1 MRCTTGAGA
10 VRRQPKDSFLPPT
23 PLNLPRDSDA
33 SLASSR
39 PSNVGV
45 PTFDL
50 YKERSY
56 QQSAIST
63 VNSFLSSHNFPV
75 TFRTTSPSAKDI
87 HETLRFLLSVID
99 FPTSKVED
107 DLPLL
112 LKHLNY
118 PFKLNKSI
126 LKSPAAP
133 HQWPSIL
140 ALIHWLVQLSRF
152 HLSSS
157 SSSSSPLHDSNNVLF
172 HYTLNSYLHF
182 IHGDDDAVY
191 DLDRKIRD
199 KILHEKALAL
209 DKLDAARRNAEE
221 LEAELERLRSAPSQR
236 EVLEKEKSLLEDD
249 VNKFHKIIDEFA
261 SRIEAAEKVME
272 EKERQLEAK
281 VAEKERISEE
291 NEELRRRVELQT
303 FNARD
308 VERMRRELQAA
319 ERDTGEAEL
328 ARNTW
333 EEKCWELDNTLS
345 HKFKDIEALAMDCNQ
360 SLKRSSLTVITTCIV
375 LHYQLN

>member
-1 MRCTTGAGA
+1 M
-10 VRRQPKDSFLPPT
+10 
-23 PLNLPRDSDA
+23 
-33 SLASSR
+33 
-39 PSNVGV
+39 
-45 PTFDL
+45 
-50 YKERSY
+50 
-56 QQSAIST
+56 
-63 VNSFLSSHNFPV
+63 
-75 TFRTTSPSAKDI
+75 
-87 HETLRFLLSVID
+87 
-99 FPTSKVED
+99 
-107 DLPLL
+107 
-112 LKHLNY
+112 
-118 PFKLNKSI
+118 
-126 LKSPAAP
+126 
-133 HQWPSIL
+133 
-140 ALIHWLVQLSRF
+140 
-152 HLSSS
+152 
-157 SSSSSPLHDSNNVLF
+157 
-172 HYTLNSYLHF
+172 
-182 IHGDDDAVY
+182 
-191 DLDRKIRD
+191 
-199 KILHEKALAL
+199 
-209 DKLDAARRNAEE
+209 
-221 LEAELERLRSAPSQR
+221 
-236 EVLEKEKSLLEDD
+236 LEKEKSLLEDD